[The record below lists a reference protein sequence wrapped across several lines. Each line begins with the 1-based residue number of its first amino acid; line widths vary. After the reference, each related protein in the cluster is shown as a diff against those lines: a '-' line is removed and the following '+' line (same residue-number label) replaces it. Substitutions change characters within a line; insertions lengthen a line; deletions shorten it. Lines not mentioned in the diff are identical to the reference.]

1 MKPGGVAEL
10 LRPNSIEAVDL
21 KKKYGA
27 GPESTLALRGVNF
40 AVARGEYISISGPSG
55 SGKSTLLNMI
65 GALDRP
71 SSGRVLL
78 DDIDISKLSSAELAK
93 IRNKK
98 VGFVFQD
105 FNLISRMSTVE
116 NVELPLSISGVSPK
130 ERRRRAMELLKGF
143 GIAEKARRSPRELS
157 GGQRQRVA
165 VARALANDPSI
176 ILADEPTGN
185 LDSENA
191 RLTMEFLEKLNSD
204 FGKTLVIVT
213 HDLDAAA
220 RANRTIV
227 IRDGVVERV
236 VEN

>member
-1 MKPGGVAEL
+1 MMSSAS
-10 LRPNSIEAVDL
+10 NSIEAVDL
-21 KKKYGA
+21 KKKYGS
-27 GPESTLALRGVNF
+27 GPESTYALRGINF
-40 AVARGEYISISGPSG
+40 AIKRGEYVSISGPSG

-78 DDIDISKLSSAELAK
+78 DDEDISRLSSSQLAK
-93 IRNKK
+93 IRNTK

-116 NVELPLSISGVSPK
+116 NVELPLSIGGVPPK
-130 ERRRRAMELLKGF
+130 ERRIRAMHLLEGF
-143 GIAEKARRSPRELS
+143 GIPEKANRSPRELS

-191 RLTMEFLEKLNSD
+191 RLTMDFLEKLNSD

-220 RANRTIV
+220 RAARTIV
-227 IRDGVVERV
+227 IRDGVVDHV

>member
-1 MKPGGVAEL
+1 MEAT
-10 LRPNSIEAVDL
+10 NSIETVGL
-21 KKKYGA
+21 KKRYGT
-27 GPESTLALRGVNF
+27 GPESSFALRGVSL
-40 AVARGEYISISGPSG
+40 AVKRGEYVSISGPSG

-71 SSGRVLL
+71 TSGLVLL
-78 DDIDISKLSSAELAK
+78 DGVDISKLSSLQLAK
-93 IRNKK
+93 VRNAKI
-98 VGFVFQD
+98 GFVFQD

-116 NVELPLSISGVSPK
+116 NVELPLSIGGVSPK
-130 ERRRRAMELLKGF
+130 ERRERAMSLLRGF
-143 GIAEKARRSPRELS
+143 GISEKADRAPRELS

-191 RLTMEFLEKLNSD
+191 RLTMEFMEKLSTD
-204 FGKTLVIVT
+204 FGKTLMVVT
-213 HDLDAAA
+213 HDLEAAA
-220 RANRTIV
+220 RAERTIM

-236 VEN
+236 LEN

>member
-1 MKPGGVAEL
+1 MMPA
-10 LRPNSIEAVDL
+10 NSIEALDL
-21 KKKYGA
+21 RKKYGS
-27 GPESTLALRGVNF
+27 GPESTFALRGVNF
-40 AVARGEYISISGPSG
+40 AVERGEYVSISGPSG

-78 DDIDISKLSSAELAK
+78 DGLDISRLSSSDLAR
-93 IRNKK
+93 IRNTK

-105 FNLISRMSTVE
+105 FNLISRMSAVE
-116 NVELPLSISGVSPK
+116 NVELPLSIGGVPPG
-130 ERRRRAMELLKGF
+130 ERREKALSLLDGF
-143 GIAEKARRSPRELS
+143 GIREKAGRSPRELS

-191 RLTMEFLEKLNSD
+191 RLTMEFLERLNTE
-204 FGKTLVIVT
+204 FGKTLMIVT

-220 RANRTIV
+220 RAGRTIM
-227 IRDGVVERV
+227 IRDGLVERIL
-236 VEN
+236 EN